1 MEGYI
6 ILWNSYLDVLKIL
19 VLPKIFNEIP
29 VKISNVLWWQLKW
42 KIQNLL
48 AMQRVNDAAY
58 ILEEVEQSR
67 KKFIT

>member
-1 MEGYI
+1 MESYI

-42 KIQNLL
+42 KFQNLL
-48 AMQRVNDAAY
+48 PMQRVNDAAY
-58 ILEEVEQSR
+58 ILEEVEQSG

>member
-6 ILWNSYLDVLKIL
+6 ILWNSYLNVLKIL

-29 VKISNVLWWQLKW
+29 VKISNVLWWQLQW
-42 KIQNLL
+42 KFQNLL

-58 ILEEVEQSR
+58 VLEEVEQSG